1 MVFHLKAFLVTC
13 SFKTDINDASIKWVC
28 KYLANNSNFNYT
40 VVEHGE
46 SGVAHLH
53 SIFYTEVAKNGS
65 DIKNQFWKALDSK
78 QNDNSIRKY
87 AIKVNVC
94 HDQTWHDEYL
104 KKEADCTIITDEWPT
119 DESVLTEYYPDA
131 ATQKA
136 LQAIGKAGYARS
148 DCSDMLEGYQ
158 SFLDQYNLESTYSNA
173 SGYYLSYNHQ
183 RNRTIAMKQLKE
195 VPMSIHNWASARVT
209 PFESDLAWAK
219 ALDTPKPGVKRQ
231 KTDRTVYNALK
242 EMSFKKPKDA
252 SLCPEEGP
260 EFDSLQSEQEVQ
272 ENCIQ
277 DEEEE
282 LPP

>member
-1 MVFHLKAFLVTC
+1 M
-13 SFKTDINDASIKWVC
+13 
-28 KYLANNSNFNYT
+28 LAN
-40 VVEHGE
+40 G
-46 SGVAHLH
+46 SGTRNVL
-53 SIFYTEVAKNGS
+53 STPC
-65 DIKNQFWKALDSK
+65 DIAG
-78 QNDNSIRKY
+78 NSIRKY

-94 HDQTWHDEYL
+94 HDQSWHDEYL
-104 KKEADCTIITDEWPT
+104 KKEKDCTIITDEWPT
-119 DESVLTEYYPDA
+119 DESVLTEYYPDE

-158 SFLDQYNLESTYSNA
+158 SFLDLYELTSSYA
-173 SGYYLSYNHQ
+173 HAAGFYLSYNHQ
-183 RNRTIAMKQLKE
+183 RNRTIGMKQLKE

-209 PFESDLAWAK
+209 PFESDLAWAI

-242 EMSFKKPKDA
+242 DMSFKDKTDNASICSEEEPLLDA
-252 SLCPEEGP
+252 LLPE
-260 EFDSLQSEQEVQ
+260 QAIQESR
-272 ENCIQ
+272 IQ